1 MARCPAR
8 YPSLQDPPVTP
19 SIVCVT
25 ALVVCA
31 LASAPAP
38 ATGQEFEPVP
48 IRGQVLDAATERP
61 VSGAVVRFMA
71 GPGTAVTD
79 TAGMFTLSLPPDGRY
94 PLSIEQLGYETTF
107 LVLPS
112 TAPVELSTLY
122 LTAKPLEL
130 GGIEVTVDRFAARRR
145 VSLRR
150 ARVMDAGRLTNA
162 LGGTF
167 DVVMRAMIGGR
178 PCITDGDRI
187 CKLRRGEQGVSV
199 CVDDR
204 LMYRHRLELDRY
216 QPSDLYLI
224 EVYDDDPPFSVRI
237 YTREFVAGL
246 ASGARFLRP
255 WRWGCNG

>member
-1 MARCPAR
+1 LNR
-8 YPSLQDPPVTP
+8 
-19 SIVCVT
+19 SIVWAT
-25 ALVVCA
+25 ALVGSAWA
-31 LASAPAP
+31 LPPEFAA
-38 ATGQEFEPVP
+38 GQQFEPVP

-71 GPGTAVTD
+71 GPGTTVTD

-94 PLSIEQLGYETTF
+94 PLRIEQLGYETTF

-112 TAPVELSTLY
+112 TAPIELSTLF

-130 GGIEVTVDRFAARRR
+130 EGIEVTVDRFAARRR
-145 VSLRR
+145 MSLRR
-150 ARVMDAGRLTNA
+150 ARVMDAGALTSA

-187 CKLRRGEQGVSV
+187 CKLRRGERGVSV

-204 LMYRHRLELDRY
+204 SMYRHRQELDRY

-237 YTREFVAGL
+237 YTRDFVAGL

-255 WRWGCNG
+255 WRWGCSG